1 MTDIAV
7 AVVGAGVSGLSAAY
21 ELEQRGVPYVLF
33 ERSARLGGVVR
44 TDQVDGFTIDGG
56 PDALLVQKPAAIQL
70 CRDLGLGAR
79 LVPTLPPRTAFVVRR
94 GKLYPLP
101 QASVLGIPTRV
112 WPLVTSRLLSP
123 AGKLSLAMEVTRPA
137 RPSDLEDESVA
148 AFFGRRFG
156 RETVDY
162 IAEPLLAGI
171 HAGNVDRL
179 SMQALFPRLVD
190 AERSHGSVIRG
201 LRSLRTERS
210 PDGLFRSLPN
220 GIQELTT
227 ALTEA
232 LSAGALRRSTGVASL
247 DGRGPFRLG
256 LSSGGSVS
264 AQQVV
269 LSVPAPVA
277 AELVGP
283 VDTELG
289 RLCAGISYTSTATVV
304 LSYPRSAVRHELLG
318 TGLVV
323 PRVEHQFALMAGSW
337 VSSKWP
343 HRAPDGQV
351 LLRGFVGGARNPEA
365 LEQTDTGLISTVH
378 RDLAVLLGI
387 SGEPDV
393 RRVYR
398 WPRLNPQHEVGHLDR
413 LRALDQRLE
422 RAPGLHLVGAG
433 FRGVGIPDCVANG
446 RAAGATAADLAAS
459 PTAPTVANTTTS

>member
-7 AVVGAGVSGLSAAY
+7 AVVGGGVSGLSAAY
-21 ELEQRGVPYVLF
+21 ELEQRGISYVLF

-44 TDQVDGFTIDGG
+44 TDQVNGFTIDGG

-70 CRDLGLGAR
+70 CHELGLGGR
-79 LVPTLPPRTAFVVRR
+79 LVPTLPPRTAFVVRH

-101 QASVLGIPTRV
+101 EASVLGIPTRV
-112 WPLVTSRLLSP
+112 WPLATSRLLSP
-123 AGKLSLAMEVTRPA
+123 VGKLSMAMEVARPV
-137 RPSDLEDESVA
+137 RPSDREDESIA

-156 RETVDY
+156 REAVEY

-179 SMQALFPRLVD
+179 SMQALFPRLVE
-190 AERSHGSVIRG
+190 AERTHGSVIRG
-201 LRSLRTERS
+201 FRSLRTKRS

-220 GIQELTT
+220 GIEELTT
-227 ALTEA
+227 TLTDA
-232 LSAGALRRSTGVASL
+232 LSSSALRPSTGVASL

-256 LSSGGSVS
+256 LTSGGSVS
-264 AQQVV
+264 AEQVV

-277 AELVGP
+277 AQLVGSI
-283 VDTELG
+283 DTELG
-289 RLCAGISYTSTATVV
+289 KLCAGIRYTSTATVV

-318 TGLVV
+318 TGFVV
-323 PRVEHQFALMAGSW
+323 PRVERQLSLMAGSW

-343 HRAPDGQV
+343 HRAPEGQV

-365 LEQTDTGLISTVH
+365 LEQTDAGLISTVH
-378 RDLAVLLGI
+378 RDLATLLGI
-387 SGEPDV
+387 SGEPNV

-413 LRALDQRLE
+413 LRALDTRLE
-422 RAPGLHLVGAG
+422 RMPGLHLVGAG
-433 FRGVGIPDCVANG
+433 FRGVGIPDCVAHC
-446 RAAGATAADLAAS
+446 RAAGSAAADQATSPSAAI
-459 PTAPTVANTTTS
+459 AANTTSS